1 MDIDTWSLR
10 VFLLFSP
17 NGCWSLRFVYGAT
30 AGLNIVCFPPAY
42 VYDLDYPR
50 GMCGKPQVQAV
61 VGGGEQQA
69 RWGGQLAPKTL
80 SGVQT
85 WEHKGQH
92 GAPGL
97 EFPPRLPLALF
108 PGLPTQPRARQ
119 GSGCVRASVNG
130 TAEGGKF

>member
-42 VYDLDYPR
+42 VYDLDHLR

-61 VGGGEQQA
+61 VGGGSS
-69 RWGGQLAPKTL
+69 RPGGVG
-80 SGVQT
+80 S
-85 WEHKGQH
+85 W
-92 GAPGL
+92 
-97 EFPPRLPLALF
+97 PPRLSLGYKHGNIRVSTEPL
-108 PGLPTQPRARQ
+108 GLNSPQ
-119 GSGCVRASVNG
+119 G
-130 TAEGGKF
+130 FL